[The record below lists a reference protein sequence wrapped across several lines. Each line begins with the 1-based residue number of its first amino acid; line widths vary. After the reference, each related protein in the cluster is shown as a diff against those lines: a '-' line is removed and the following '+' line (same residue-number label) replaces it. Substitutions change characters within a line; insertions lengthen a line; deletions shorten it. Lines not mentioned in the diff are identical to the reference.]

1 MSNWSNK
8 WFNQFS
14 ENELDTIKSK
24 FLNQISLNYDL
35 PKGIAIP
42 TTWNTRILN
51 SALQHVKQEYVCI
64 VPLCPILID
73 CTNTVVQGIKRWP
86 NSGKVYCDIGIPL
99 WGKWTEIKFDHPFEK
114 WIRMQNGGA
123 DSSYNGYSTGDSGSA
138 VDADTTDF

>member
-42 TTWNTRILN
+42 TT
-51 SALQHVKQEYVCI
+51 
-64 VPLCPILID
+64 
-73 CTNTVVQGIKRWP
+73 
-86 NSGKVYCDIGIPL
+86 
-99 WGKWTEIKFDHPFEK
+99 
-114 WIRMQNGGA
+114 
-123 DSSYNGYSTGDSGSA
+123 
-138 VDADTTDF
+138 